1 MGTPSGSKN
10 QNLFMDRLLGKDV
23 RSFDGGAYMGPGVA
37 GADLGYQAQKEKER
51 MLEKAQKHQEVSEFR
66 RAASDHRIDKAM
78 TKTDKVAQ
86 TISGPEVGP
95 QVAPQAKK
103 RMPSFVKVKSKEDV
117 FDEKKEPDSKRARVE
132 GNSVATRSA
141 CHAACNQRNFI
152 LPTEASCADLLRRFP
167 AAFVVS
173 PVNGFAAFKRLSQR
187 SGC

>member
-1 MGTPSGSKN
+1 MHGELFAKMGTPSGSKN

-51 MLEKAQKHQEVSEFR
+51 QLEKAQKHQEVSEFR

-95 QVAPQAKK
+95 QVGPQAKK

-132 GNSVATRSA
+132 GSEPAPATLT
-141 CHAACNQRNFI
+141 AAASS
-152 LPTEASCADLLRRFP
+152 PTSSPAGGSLLGGYESSDEEDEGEQ
-167 AAFVVS
+167 S
-173 PVNGFAAFKRLSQR
+173 P
-187 SGC
+187 